1 MKIFKPFREL
11 KRIIS
16 QFIETEYWYRFRKIP
31 YSYFDDYGSNATSKY
46 IWKHNRARDILTCT
60 WDGEGDIMQ
69 MMLLKIE
76 HQFYNLKHY
85 GAQADFYFDSH
96 NIVEHGTRE
105 DKLWAFNKIIEE
117 NKFENVKPKDRRYN
131 FHHIEDNKISFVLDG
146 KKELVLELDPNAVE
160 PNSYFWY
167 MIEKGKEEIKSIS
180 NFNEI
185 EDWVIDTVI
194 CNEHTVHIKVEEY
207 KNLSDGLKP
216 YARGN
221 RRTLT
226 QLLHLRHLIKKLYA
240 LEDTNDEYM
249 NMWQNEENEDKRQV
263 LLKQSMEK
271 FMEDRKRLYHEIAEF
286 MAEEGRGWW
295 D

>member
-31 YSYFDDYGSNATSKY
+31 YSYFDDYGSDATYKY
-46 IWKHNRARDILTCT
+46 IWKHNRARDFLTCT

-76 HQFYNLKHY
+76 HQFHNLKHH
-85 GAQADFYFDSH
+85 GVQADFYFDSH

-117 NKFENVKPKDRRYN
+117 NKFENVEPKSRRYN
-131 FHHIEDNKISFVLDG
+131 LHHIDDNKIYFFLEGD
-146 KKELVLELDPNAVE
+146 KKLVLELDPESVDGK
-160 PNSYFWY
+160 YYHWY
-167 MIEKGKEEIKSIS
+167 ITEKGKEEIQVIS
-180 NFNEI
+180 NHNKI
-185 EDWVIDTVI
+185 EDWIVDAVV
-194 CNEHTVHIKVEEY
+194 CNEYTVHIKVEEY

-249 NMWQNEENEDKRQV
+249 NMWQNEEDEDKRQV

>member
-11 KRIIS
+11 KRIVS

-31 YSYFDDYGSNATSKY
+31 YSYFDDYGSDATSKY

-76 HQFYNLKHY
+76 HQFHNLKHY
-85 GAQADFYFDSH
+85 GVQADFYFDSH
-96 NIVEHGTRE
+96 NIVEYGTRE

-131 FHHIEDNKISFVLDG
+131 FHYIEDNKISFVLDG
-146 KKELVLELDPNAVE
+146 KKELVLELNPNAVE

-167 MIEKGKEEIKSIS
+167 ITEKGKEEIKNIS
-180 NFNEI
+180 NCNEI

-249 NMWQNEENEDKRQV
+249 NMWQNEEDEDKRQV

>member
-1 MKIFKPFREL
+1 MEIFKPFKEL

-31 YSYFDDYGSNATSKY
+31 YRYFDDYGSDATYKY
-46 IWKHNRARDILTCT
+46 IWKHNRAGDVLNCT

-76 HQFYNLKHY
+76 HQYHNLKHY
-85 GAQADFYFDSH
+85 AAQADFYFDSH
-96 NIVEHGTRE
+96 NIVEHGTKE
-105 DKLWAFNKIIEE
+105 DKVWAFNKIIES
-117 NKFENVKPKDRRYN
+117 NKFENVKPKNRKYN
-131 FHHIEDNKISFVLDG
+131 PHYVEDNKISFFLDG
-146 KKELVLELDPNAVE
+146 KKELILELVPESVDENY
-160 PNSYFWY
+160 YFWY
-167 MIEKGKEEIKSIS
+167 IAEKGKKEIQVIS
-180 NFNEI
+180 NHSKI
-185 EDWVIDTVI
+185 EDWIIDAVVR
-194 CNEHTVHIKVEEY
+194 NEHTVHIKVEEY
-207 KNLSDGLKP
+207 KDISDGLKP

-249 NMWQNEENEDKRQV
+249 NMWQNEKDEDKR
-263 LLKQSMEK
+263 LMLFKQSNKK
-271 FMEDRKRLYHEIAEF
+271 FMKDRKRLYHEIAEF

>member
-60 WDGEGDIMQ
+60 WDGEGDILQ

-76 HQFYNLKHY
+76 HQYHNLKHY
-85 GAQADFYFDSH
+85 GVQADFYFDSH

-117 NKFENVKPKDRRYN
+117 NKFENVKPKDRKYN
-131 FHHIEDNKISFVLDG
+131 FHHIGDNKISFVLDG

-167 MIEKGKEEIKSIS
+167 MTEKGKEEIKSIS
-180 NFNEI
+180 NCNEI
-185 EDWVIDTVI
+185 EDWFINDVIY
-194 CNEHTVHIKVEEY
+194 NEHTVHIKVEEY

-226 QLLHLRHLIKKLYA
+226 QLLHLRHMIKKLYA

-249 NMWQNEENEDKRQV
+249 NMWQNEEDEDKRQ
-263 LLKQSMEK
+263 LFLKQSMEK

>member
-11 KRIIS
+11 KRIVS

-31 YSYFDDYGSNATSKY
+31 YSYFDDYGSDATFKY

-76 HQFYNLKHY
+76 HQFHNLKHY
-85 GAQADFYFDSH
+85 GVQADFYFDSY

-167 MIEKGKEEIKSIS
+167 IAEKGKEEIKRIS

>member
-31 YSYFDDYGSNATSKY
+31 YSYFDDYGSDATFKY

-76 HQFYNLKHY
+76 HQFHNLKHY
-85 GAQADFYFDSH
+85 GVQADFYFDSY

-167 MIEKGKEEIKSIS
+167 IAEKGKEEIKRIS
-180 NFNEI
+180 NCNEI
-185 EDWVIDTVI
+185 EDWVINDVI
-194 CNEHTVHIKVEEY
+194 SNEHTVHIKVEEY

>member
-60 WDGEGDIMQ
+60 WDGEGDILQ

-76 HQFYNLKHY
+76 HQYHNLKHY
-85 GAQADFYFDSH
+85 GVQADFYFDSH

-117 NKFENVKPKDRRYN
+117 NKFENVKPKDRKYN
-131 FHHIEDNKISFVLDG
+131 FHHIDDNKISFVLDG

-167 MIEKGKEEIKSIS
+167 MTEKGKEEIKSIS
-180 NFNEI
+180 NCNEI
-185 EDWVIDTVI
+185 EDWFINDVIY
-194 CNEHTVHIKVEEY
+194 NEHTVHIKVEEY

-226 QLLHLRHLIKKLYA
+226 QLLHLRHMIKKLYA

-249 NMWQNEENEDKRQV
+249 NMWQNEEDEDKRQL

>member
-1 MKIFKPFREL
+1 MFKSFKEL

-16 QFIETEYWYRFRKIP
+16 QFIETEYCYRFRKIP
-31 YSYFDDYGSNATSKY
+31 YRYFDDYGSDATYKY
-46 IWKHNRARDILTCT
+46 IWKNNRAGDVLNCT

-76 HQFYNLKHY
+76 HQYHNLKY
-85 GAQADFYFDSH
+85 YAAQADFYFDSH
-96 NIVEHGTRE
+96 NIVEHGTKE
-105 DKLWAFNKIIEE
+105 DKIWAFNKIIES
-117 NKFENVKPKDRRYN
+117 NKFENVKPKNRKYN
-131 FHHIEDNKISFVLDG
+131 PHYVEDNKISFFLNG
-146 KKELVLELDPNAVE
+146 KKELILELVPESLDGNY
-160 PNSYFWY
+160 YFWY
-167 MIEKGKEEIKSIS
+167 IAEKGKKEIQVIS
-180 NFNEI
+180 NHNKI
-185 EDWVIDTVI
+185 EDWVIDAVVR
-194 CNEHTVHIKVEEY
+194 NEHTVHIKVEEY
-207 KNLSDGLKP
+207 KDISDGLKP

-249 NMWQNEENEDKRQV
+249 NMWQNEKDEDKR
-263 LLKQSMEK
+263 LMLFKQSNKK
-271 FMEDRKRLYHEIAEF
+271 FMKDRKRLYHEIAEF

>member
-11 KRIIS
+11 KRIVS

-31 YSYFDDYGSNATSKY
+31 YSYFDDYGSDATSKY

-60 WDGEGDIMQ
+60 WDGEGDILQ

-76 HQFYNLKHY
+76 HQYHNLKHY
-85 GAQADFYFDSH
+85 GVQADFYFDSH
-96 NIVEHGTRE
+96 NIVEYGTRE

-117 NKFENVKPKDRRYN
+117 NKFENVKPKDRKYN
-131 FHHIEDNKISFVLDG
+131 FHHIDENKISFVLDG

-167 MIEKGKEEIKSIS
+167 MTEKGKEEIKRIS

-194 CNEHTVHIKVEEY
+194 YNEHTVHIKVEEY

>member
-1 MKIFKPFREL
+1 MEIFKPFREL

-31 YSYFDDYGSNATSKY
+31 CRYFDDYGSDATYKY
-46 IWKHNRARDILTCT
+46 IWKNNRAGDVLNCT

-76 HQFYNLKHY
+76 HQYHNLKHY
-85 GAQADFYFDSH
+85 AAQADFYFDSH
-96 NIVEHGTRE
+96 NIVEHGTKE
-105 DKLWAFNKIIEE
+105 DKIWAFNKIIES
-117 NKFENVKPKDRRYN
+117 NKFENVKPKNRKYN
-131 FHHIEDNKISFVLDG
+131 PHYVEDNKISFFLNG
-146 KKELVLELDPNAVE
+146 KKELILELVPESVNG
-160 PNSYFWY
+160 NYYFWY
-167 MIEKGKEEIKSIS
+167 IAEKGKKEIQVIS
-180 NFNEI
+180 NHNKI
-185 EDWVIDTVI
+185 EDWIIDAVVR
-194 CNEHTVHIKVEEY
+194 NEHTVHIKVEEY
-207 KNLSDGLKP
+207 KDISDGLKP

-249 NMWQNEENEDKRQV
+249 NMWQNEKDEDKR
-263 LLKQSMEK
+263 LMLFKQSNKK
-271 FMEDRKRLYHEIAEF
+271 FMKDRKRLYHEIAEF

>member
-31 YSYFDDYGSNATSKY
+31 YSYFDDYGSDATSKY

-60 WDGEGDIMQ
+60 WDGEGDILQ

-76 HQFYNLKHY
+76 HQYHNLKHY
-85 GAQADFYFDSH
+85 GVQADFYFDSH

-117 NKFENVKPKDRRYN
+117 NKFENVKPKDRKYN
-131 FHHIEDNKISFVLDG
+131 FHHIDENKISFFLEGD
-146 KKELVLELDPNAVE
+146 KELVLELDPNAVE

-167 MIEKGKEEIKSIS
+167 ITEKGKEEIKRIS
-180 NFNEI
+180 NFIEI

-226 QLLHLRHLIKKLYA
+226 QLLHLRHMIKKLYA

-249 NMWQNEENEDKRQV
+249 NMWQNEEDEDKRQM

>member
-31 YSYFDDYGSNATSKY
+31 YSYFDDYGSDATFKY

-60 WDGEGDIMQ
+60 WDGEGDIIQ

-76 HQFYNLKHY
+76 HQFHNLKHY
-85 GAQADFYFDSH
+85 GVQADFYFDSY

-167 MIEKGKEEIKSIS
+167 IAEKEKEEIKRIS
-180 NFNEI
+180 NCNEI
-185 EDWVIDTVI
+185 EDWVINDVI

-249 NMWQNEENEDKRQV
+249 NMWQNEEDEDKRQV

>member
-31 YSYFDDYGSNATSKY
+31 YSYFDDYGSDATFKY

-76 HQFYNLKHY
+76 HQFHNLKHY
-85 GAQADFYFDSH
+85 GVQADFYFDSH

-117 NKFENVKPKDRRYN
+117 NKFENVKPKDRKYN
-131 FHHIEDNKISFVLDG
+131 FHHIDDNKISFVLDG

-167 MIEKGKEEIKSIS
+167 MTEKGKEEIKRIS
-180 NFNEI
+180 NCNEI

-226 QLLHLRHLIKKLYA
+226 QLLHLRHMIKKLYA

>member
-31 YSYFDDYGSNATSKY
+31 YSYFDDYGSDATFKY

-60 WDGEGDIMQ
+60 WDGEGDIIQ

-76 HQFYNLKHY
+76 HQFHNLKHY
-85 GAQADFYFDSH
+85 GVQADFYFDSY

-105 DKLWAFNKIIEE
+105 DKLWVFNKIIEE

-131 FHHIEDNKISFVLDG
+131 FHHIDDNKISFFLED

-167 MIEKGKEEIKSIS
+167 ITEKGKEEIKRIS
-180 NFNEI
+180 NCNEI
-185 EDWVIDTVI
+185 EDWVINDVI

>member
-1 MKIFKPFREL
+1 MKILKPFRNL

-16 QFIETEYWYRFRKIP
+16 QFFETEYWYRFRKVP
-31 YSYFDDYGSNATSKY
+31 YCYFDDFGGDATYKY
-46 IWKHNRARDILTCT
+46 IWKNNRARDILTCT
-60 WDGEGDIMQ
+60 WDGEGDILQ

-76 HQFYNLKHY
+76 HQYHNLKHY
-85 GAQADFYFDSH
+85 GIQADFYFDSH

-105 DKLWAFNKIIEE
+105 DRLWAFNKIIED
-117 NKFENVKPKDRRYN
+117 NKFENVKSKDRKYN
-131 FHHIEDNKISFVLDG
+131 FHMIDDKIISFALEG
-146 KKELVLELDPNAVE
+146 KKELVLEYDPE
-160 PNSYFWY
+160 CMGGYYWY
-167 MIEKGKEEIKSIS
+167 IAEKGKEEIQIIS
-180 NFNEI
+180 DRNHI
-185 EDWVIDTVI
+185 EDWIINDVIY
-194 CNEHTVHIKVEEY
+194 NEHTVHVKFEEY
-207 KNLSDGLKP
+207 KNLSDELKP
-216 YARGN
+216 YVRGN

-249 NMWQNEENEDKRQV
+249 NMWQNEEDEDKRQV

-286 MAEEGRGWW
+286 MAENGRGWW